1 MHVIS
6 DLFLVSLVQP
16 DRSLRVPLYRQI
28 YDAMRLAI
36 LDGRMAR
43 GAKLPSSRDMATLLQ
58 VSRNTILNAVDQ
70 LIA

>member
-1 MHVIS
+1 MRVIS

-16 DRSLRVPLYRQI
+16 DRALNVPLYRQI

-36 LDGRMAR
+36 LDGRIAR

-70 LIA
+70 